1 MDIRLGGA
9 GSGGAW
15 GVGRANL
22 NRRKRDEADEKTILA
37 CTHSTNLFF
46 LNVILL
52 LNALV
57 CREYRKQLLSFV
69 AE

>member
-1 MDIRLGGA
+1 MDEGGWVDIRLGGA

-37 CTHSTNLFF
+37 CTNSTYLFF
-46 LNVILL
+46 
-52 LNALV
+52 
-57 CREYRKQLLSFV
+57 
-69 AE
+69 

>member
-1 MDIRLGGA
+1 MKEGLVDEGGWVDIRL
-9 GSGGAW
+9 GGAW

-46 LNVILL
+46 
-52 LNALV
+52 
-57 CREYRKQLLSFV
+57 
-69 AE
+69 